1 MLNQTTP
8 YHNTIVEMIIKKSK
22 IKEIYKHIS
31 TLGYNGKYGM
41 VKHYVTKI
49 KQEDKLEYNLTIK
62 RKYIIKLI
70 YNDLIDIKDINR
82 ELLLKLD
89 KINPEIKVLI
99 EVMKE
104 FKGILL
110 YTRKEKALINWI
122 NKARLLNIDSINSFI
137 KGLMNDYDAVINS
150 LKYEFSKDVVEAS
163 VNKLKLV
170 KRIMHGR
177 CSFGLLKS
185 KVMRLEISCHFN

>member
-8 YHNTIVEMIIKKSK
+8 YHNTIVEMIVKKLK

-62 RKYIIKLI
+62 KI
-70 YNDLIDIKDINR
+70 YN
-82 ELLLKLD
+82 
-89 KINPEIKVLI
+89 KINPKIKVLI

-137 KGLMNDYDAVINS
+137 KGLMNDYDRSNQII
-150 LKYEFSKDVVEAS
+150 K
-163 VNKLKLV
+163 
-170 KRIMHGR
+170 
-177 CSFGLLKS
+177 
-185 KVMRLEISCHFN
+185 ISNI

>member
-1 MLNQTTP
+1 
-8 YHNTIVEMIIKKSK
+8 
-22 IKEIYKHIS
+22 
-31 TLGYNGKYGM
+31 M

-70 YNDLIDIKDINR
+70 YNDLIDIKNINR
-82 ELLLKLD
+82 ELLLKLY
-89 KINPEIKVLI
+89 KINPKIKLLI

-110 YTRKEKALINWI
+110 YTIKEKALINWI

-137 KGLMNDYDAVINS
+137 KGLMNDYDRSNQFI
-150 LKYEFSKDVVEAS
+150 K
-163 VNKLKLV
+163 
-170 KRIMHGR
+170 I
-177 CSFGLLKS
+177 
-185 KVMRLEISCHFN
+185 

>member
-22 IKEIYKHIS
+22 IKEIYKHIF

-41 VKHYVTKI
+41 VKYYVTKI

-82 ELLLKLD
+82 EFFLKLY
-89 KINPEIKVLI
+89 KINHKIKVLI
-99 EVMKE
+99 KVMKE

-122 NKARLLNIDSINSFI
+122 NKARLFNIDSINSFI
-137 KGLMNDYDAVINS
+137 KGLMNDHDRINQFI
-150 LKYEFSKDVVEAS
+150 K
-163 VNKLKLV
+163 
-170 KRIMHGR
+170 I
-177 CSFGLLKS
+177 
-185 KVMRLEISCHFN
+185 